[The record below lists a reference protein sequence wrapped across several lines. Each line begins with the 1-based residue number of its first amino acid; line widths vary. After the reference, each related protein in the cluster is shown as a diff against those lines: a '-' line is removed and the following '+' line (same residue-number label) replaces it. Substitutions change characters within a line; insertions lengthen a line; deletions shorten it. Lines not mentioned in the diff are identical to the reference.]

1 MKLVS
6 GEAYIPVPLKTT
18 TQLHLIGQ
26 VLKNFYVKKKRD
38 WRSTLVKSLVTFPV
52 QLTHIKYYTD
62 QDNLIL

>member
-6 GEAYIPVPLKTT
+6 GEAYIPVPLKRT

-26 VLKNFYVKKKRD
+26 VLKNFHVNKMRD